1 MDFYP
6 IPTCDL
12 EELIEAKKAFDIQG
26 AELFS
31 GNVRLNLP
39 LNAVIGVGAF
49 KTAQAAK
56 IMHLPLWSSGI
67 GSQPNHDIVLKRPY
81 IDDHPTEPGPPFTH
95 YTLKDES
102 NILYREANVLY
113 WAKSLLKMTY
123 KFIDHA
129 IDNNKVAPPFEIPHV
144 RFVDAGLLLAYSDV
158 SVAITEGAS
167 QAAKPTGTVSTV
179 YLAEE
184 LIPTSDGDF
193 MKYIHNSDAAPCS
206 FLDRT
211 EDKIAKFLA
220 FTQHVQYVKTGSQV
234 YVSNYQGM
242 LKSTC

>member
-31 GNVRLNLP
+31 GNVRLNLS
-39 LNAVIGVGAF
+39 LNAVIGVRAF
-49 KTAQAAK
+49 KTAQVAK
-56 IMHLPLWSSGI
+56 IMLLPLQCSGI
-67 GSQPNHDIVLKRPY
+67 GSQPNHDVVLKRPY
-81 IDDHPTEPGPPFTH
+81 IDDHPMEPGPPFTR
-95 YTLKDES
+95 YTLKDKS

-123 KFIDHA
+123 EFIDRA
-129 IDNNKVAPPFEIPHV
+129 IDNNKVAPPFEIPRV
-144 RFVDAGLLLAYSDV
+144 CFVDAGLLLAHSDV
-158 SVAITEGAS
+158 SVVTTEGAS

-211 EDKIAKFLA
+211 EDEIAKFLA
-220 FTQHVQYVKTGSQV
+220 FMPHMQYVKTGGQV
-234 YVSNYQGM
+234 YISDYQSM
-242 LKSTC
+242 FKSTS